1 MLNMSVATAR
11 VLTHVRHVV
20 NPANALSSVVGEW
33 IKVYVGYSFVEA
45 QVPERGVEDRYLLDD
60 FCMGIELTVIVC
72 WHAGR
77 PTLHQW
83 TISG

>member
-1 MLNMSVATAR
+1 MKQPRAHVWVANR
-11 VLTHVRHVV
+11 RRFG
-20 NPANALSSVVGEW
+20 PSSERKLSKYYG
-33 IKVYVGYSFVEA
+33 GYGFVEP

-77 PTLHQW
+77 PTLHQS